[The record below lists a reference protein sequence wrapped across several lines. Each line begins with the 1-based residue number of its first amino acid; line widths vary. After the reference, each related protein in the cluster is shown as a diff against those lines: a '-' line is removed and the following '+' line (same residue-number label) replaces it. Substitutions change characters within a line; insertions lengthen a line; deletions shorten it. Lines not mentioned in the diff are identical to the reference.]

1 MSRLAML
8 SMHTSPL
15 AQPGA
20 GDSGGMNVYV
30 RELASSLAQAGV
42 EVDVFTRAAAADLP
56 EVVDVEPGLR
66 VRHVEA
72 GAPDLAKEDLPDVVD
87 QFADGVLEVLSAS
100 RPVALHAN
108 YWLSG
113 IAGHRLKHELELPLV
128 STFHTLA
135 RVKAETGDE
144 EPERRV
150 HAEAEVIG
158 CSDVITASCPA
169 EADDLVAHYGARRD
183 RIELVPPGVLHAFFS
198 PGEKQQARV
207 AVDLSPDAPVL
218 LFVGR
223 IQPLKSLD
231 VAVQAL
237 AELLPTHPDA
247 TLVVIGGASGADGGA
262 EVGRIHELADRL
274 GVGRHLRF
282 VPPQPHHML
291 STWYRAADVVV
302 VPSRS
307 ESFGLVALEAAAC
320 GVPVVAANVGGLRTL
335 VTHGRTGF
343 LVDSRRPADYAVA
356 IGRVLGDPELAAR
369 LAADAAAMAG
379 HYRWSTTAA
388 RLRRL
393 YADLSARTL
402 VSCS

>member
-1 MSRLAML
+1 MARLAML

-15 AQPGA
+15 AQPGS

-42 EVDVFTRAAAADLP
+42 GVDVFTRRNGPDLP
-56 EVVDVEPGLR
+56 DVVDVEPGLR
-66 VRHVEA
+66 VLHVAA

-87 QFADGVLEVLSAS
+87 EFADGVLEVLEGA
-100 RPVALHAN
+100 RPLALHAN

-144 EPERRV
+144 EPERRIQ
-150 HAEAEVIG
+150 AEAEVIG
-158 CSDVITASCPA
+158 CSDVITAACPA

-183 RIELVPPGVLHAFFS
+183 RIELVAPGVLHAFFS
-198 PGEKQQARV
+198 PGEQQQART
-207 AVDLSPDAPVL
+207 AVGLPPAAPVL

-231 VAVQAL
+231 VAVEAL
-237 AELLPTHPDA
+237 AEVLVAHPDA
-247 TLVVIGGASGADGGA
+247 LLVVIGGASGTAGDD
-262 EVGRIHELADRL
+262 EVARIDRLADHL
-274 GVGRHLRF
+274 GVHDHIRF
-282 VPPQPHHML
+282 VDPQPHHML

-335 VTHGRTGF
+335 VDHGRTGY
-343 LVDSRRPADYAVA
+343 LVDSRRPADYAAA
-356 IGRVLGDPELAAR
+356 ITRIVDDPALAAR
-369 LAADAAAMAG
+369 FAGDAAAMAAG
-379 HYRWSTTAA
+379 YRWSTTAA

>member
-1 MSRLAML
+1 
-8 SMHTSPL
+8 
-15 AQPGA
+15 
-20 GDSGGMNVYV
+20 
-30 RELASSLAQAGV
+30 
-42 EVDVFTRAAAADLP
+42 
-56 EVVDVEPGLR
+56 
-66 VRHVEA
+66 
-72 GAPDLAKEDLPDVVD
+72 
-87 QFADGVLEVLSAS
+87 
-100 RPVALHAN
+100 
-108 YWLSG
+108 
-113 IAGHRLKHELELPLV
+113 
-128 STFHTLA
+128 
-135 RVKAETGDE
+135 
-144 EPERRV
+144 
-150 HAEAEVIG
+150 
-158 CSDVITASCPA
+158 
-169 EADDLVAHYGARRD
+169 
-183 RIELVPPGVLHAFFS
+183 
-198 PGEKQQARV
+198 V
-207 AVDLSPDAPVL
+207 AVDLPPDAPVL